1 MRQTLKML
9 RVDPLT
15 DQIWGTLISSQNA
28 SLFHSPLWIRVLK
41 QTYGMDIAA
50 HVLLDDR
57 GQPEAGV
64 HFCEISDIRG
74 ERVVSLPFSD
84 YCDPLATTPG
94 QWSALREPLLASGR
108 PLIMRC
114 LHNDIPLHDSEF
126 VQSKRAK
133 WHGIDLDGDL
143 DAHWLRIDSSARR
156 AIRKAEK
163 MGLTVRLATSED
175 DLRSF
180 FKLHLGIRKYKYRL
194 LAQPYRFFQNIWN
207 IFSEAGLAA
216 LMLAE
221 VDGEVVGAVMYLAWG
236 STLYYKFS
244 ASSAN
249 HLEFRPT
256 DLLIWEGMK
265 FAKFRGYSYLDLGL
279 SDWEQDGLVR
289 YKRKFATKEGTITFL
304 QHASD
309 RAVSKQEQDVP
320 PLLGIVTTLLTDPSV
335 PDEVTEQAGDAIY
348 RYFV

>member
-1 MRQTLKML
+1 MRQTVNIL
-9 RVDPLT
+9 RINPLT
-15 DQIWGTLISSQNA
+15 DPLWPDLISSQHA
-28 SLFHSPLWIRVLK
+28 GLFHSRLWIQVLK
-41 QTYGMDIAA
+41 QTYDMDIAA
-50 HVLLDDR
+50 HVLLDDDGR
-57 GQPEAGV
+57 PEAGM

-74 ERVVSLPFSD
+74 ERTVSLPFSD
-84 YCDPLATTPG
+84 YCDPLATTWD

-108 PLIMRC
+108 PLNMRC
-114 LHNDIPLHDSEF
+114 LRNDMPLGDGEF
-126 VQSKRAK
+126 AQVKQAK

-143 DAHWLRIDSSARR
+143 DAHWSRIDSSARR

-163 MGLTVRLATSED
+163 LGLTVRLATSEH

-180 FKLHLGIRKYKYRL
+180 FTLHLGIRKYKYRL
-194 LAQPYRFFQNIWN
+194 LAQPYRFFQNIWT
-207 IFSEAGLAA
+207 IFSDAGLAA

-221 VDGEVVGAVMYLAWG
+221 INDEVVGAVMYLAWG

-265 FAKFRGYSYLDLGL
+265 FAKSHGYSFLDLGL
-279 SDWEQDGLVR
+279 SDWDQDGLVR
-289 YKRKFATKEGTITFL
+289 YKRKFATEEGTITFL
-304 QHASD
+304 HHAVD
-309 RAVSKQEQDVP
+309 RTVSKQEQDVP
-320 PLLGIVTTLLTDPSV
+320 ALLGTFTDLLTDPSV
-335 PDEVTEQAGDAIY
+335 PDEVTERAGDVLY